1 MKITRVTAQ
10 NITEALQ
17 TCRATEAVGLDTET
31 TSLHPKN
38 GKLRLIQ
45 IATPEEC
52 FVLDCFRDDPKML
65 LPLFDGDT
73 LLVGHNLAFDLR
85 FLSSVGILVPH
96 GRNLFDTMIAGQILD
111 AGILPRLSHALA
123 AMSERFLGVILDKTE
138 QKSDWTGTLTMAQVA
153 YAAKDAAILLPL
165 YKKLRGDL
173 ALAGLDRVMR
183 LEMRALPGLAWLG
196 VSGMPVN
203 RDKWAT
209 LAEKNK
215 IVAENIEAALADLTG
230 TADINGFSTIN
241 WRSPLQVVNTFNQ
254 KFLDDGKNIER
265 KREFYSPCDDTRCL
279 LFGQVCQYHGHME
292 VLRVEEPFT
301 IDNADDETL
310 TALAVDGDELA
321 QLLLKYRKVVK
332 LRDTYGMS
340 WVNQFVEPNGYVYPE
355 YRQIGAFSGRMA
367 CTNPNCQQ
375 IPHSHDFRDCIEP
388 DDPDYCF
395 VISDYSQIELRITV
409 DKSHDPVG
417 LQAYCVDQTDLH
429 KSTAELILGI
439 DLKNDHPDKIR
450 EARQVAKSLNFGL
463 IFGAGSETMRKY
475 ALSAFKVNLSP
486 ARATKLRNA
495 WRNTYTGIVDWQ
507 KQVRDGVET
516 IYTASGRRRLNVD
529 KFTEKLN
536 TPVQGTGADG
546 LKAAIAL
553 CWERRHQIPST
564 ARPFEYVHDEIGFQ
578 TRREDA
584 DTVKHWLK
592 RNMEEGMSH
601 FMKTVPPLAEPKIA
615 ESWAEK

>member
-1 MKITRVTAQ
+1 MKIIRVTSTNAA
-10 NITEALQ
+10 EAIQACLSSV
-17 TCRATEAVGLDTET
+17 AVGLDTET
-31 TSLHPKN
+31 TSLHPKD

-45 IATPEEC
+45 LATPEC
-52 FVLDCFRDDPKML
+52 CYVLDCFRDSPKL
-65 LPLFDGDT
+65 LRPVFNNDLT
-73 LLVGHNLAFDLR
+73 IVGHNLAFDLR
-85 FLSSVGILVPH
+85 FLSSVGIEVPH

-111 AGILPRLSHALA
+111 AGILPRLSHSLA
-123 AMSERFLGVILDKTE
+123 AMTERFLGIELDKTE
-138 QKSDWTGTLTMAQVA
+138 QKSDWTGTLTMAQVS
-153 YAAKDAAILLPL
+153 YAAKDAAVLLPL
-165 YKKLRGDL
+165 YRKLRSNL
-173 ALAGLDRVMR
+173 EAVGLDRVMR

-203 RDKWAT
+203 RDKWAV

-254 KFLDDGKNIER
+254 KFLDDGKIVEV
-265 KREFYSPCDDTRCL
+265 KKEFYSPCEDERCL
-279 LFGQVCQYHGHME
+279 LYGQFCQYHGHNIVE
-292 VLRVEEPFT
+292 RVEEPFR

-310 TALAVDGDELA
+310 TALAVDGDDLA
-321 QLLLKYRKVVK
+321 QLLLKYRKAVK

-340 WVNQFVEPNGYVYPE
+340 WANQFVAPNGYVYPD
-355 YRQIGAFSGRMA
+355 YRQIGAFSGRMS

-375 IPHSHDFRDCIEP
+375 IPHSFDFRDCIEP
-388 DDPDYCF
+388 NDPDYCF

-429 KSTAELILGI
+429 KATAELILGI
-439 DLKNDHPDKIR
+439 DLKNDHPDKIK

-475 ALSAFKVNLSP
+475 ALSAFKVNLTP

-495 WRNTYTGIVDWQ
+495 WRNTYTGIVEWQ
-507 KQVRDGVET
+507 RRVQDGTET

-553 CWERRHQIPST
+553 CWERRNQIPST

-578 TRREDA
+578 SRREDA
-584 DTVKHWLK
+584 EVVQHWLK

-615 ESWAEK
+615 NSWGEK